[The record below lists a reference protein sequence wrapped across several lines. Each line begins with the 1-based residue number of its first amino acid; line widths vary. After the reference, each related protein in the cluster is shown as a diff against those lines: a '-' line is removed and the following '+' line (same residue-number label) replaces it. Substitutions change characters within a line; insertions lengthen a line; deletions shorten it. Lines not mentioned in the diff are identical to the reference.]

1 MRAPRRHLVF
11 LSLPPAELADAIET
25 FLGRC
30 RRPAL
35 LEAGSQ
41 IVPLVAGEYRLER
54 QPHRLTLQV
63 WTDRSNVVRRV
74 VGVVSHTPG
83 RLTLA
88 VERFARKQ
96 GQLELLDLDRAL
108 PALQCRGQRLV
119 WRERFR
125 LMLSRE
131 MPAWTLSELS
141 TEPDLEHTLSP
152 AFVRALAVQGSR
164 GVAVIGA
171 GPQCLDPGSLLTF
184 GLIWFDHLR
193 RHRRQLSIER
203 LDLWMPHGSEHATAL
218 RMPWLR
224 VPMHLHLYT
233 EEDFSQ
239 LVDPADCGNV
249 DTSLTPRASVIALPA
264 EGLRELSAIEGV
276 DCVDLANGALS
287 LRIRGLEFAQSKTEL
302 TSSLGSR
309 RVITV
314 KEAASL
320 ARSLARF
327 RAPDPPDARHTLYRR
342 HPEAWL
348 ESQLRRDMQ
357 VIDPSLANAPIY
369 GQVPAFASTDRG
381 ILDLLT
387 CDHTGRLAVVEIKA
401 VADPHLPLQALDYW
415 LRVRWHLERGEF
427 TAAGYFPGIALRLEA
442 PRLLLIAPALE
453 FHPATES
460 VLQYLKPEVE
470 VERIGVGARWRHRL
484 EIMFRLNSA
493 ERPC

>member
-1 MRAPRRHLVF
+1 M
-11 LSLPPAELADAIET
+11 PAELADAIEV

-35 LEAGSQ
+35 LEAGSP
-41 IVPLVAGEYRLER
+41 IVPLVTGEYLLDR

-63 WTDRSNVVRRV
+63 WTDHTNVVRRV
-74 VGVVSHTPG
+74 VGLVSQAPG
-83 RLTLA
+83 RMILS

-96 GQLELLDLDRAL
+96 GQLELLDLERAA
-108 PALQCRGQRLV
+108 PTLQTRGQRLE

-131 MPAWTLSELS
+131 MPAWTITELS

-152 AFVRALAVQGSR
+152 AFVRALAVHGSR

-171 GPQCLDPGSLLTF
+171 GPRALDPDSLLTF

-193 RHRRQLSIER
+193 RHRRHLSIER
-203 LDLWMPHGSEHATAL
+203 LDLWMPHGSEHSTAL

-224 VPMHLHLYT
+224 LPMHLHLYT

-239 LVDPADCGNV
+239 LVDPGDCGNV
-249 DTSLTPRASVIALPA
+249 DTSLSARASLIALPA
-264 EGLRELSAIEGV
+264 EGLRALSAIESV
-276 DCVDLANGALS
+276 DFVDLANGALS
-287 LRIRGLEFAQSKTEL
+287 LRVRGLEFAQSKTEL
-302 TSSLGSR
+302 TASLGSR
-309 RVITV
+309 RAITV
-314 KEAASL
+314 KEAAAL
-320 ARSLARF
+320 AESLARF

-348 ESQLRRDMQ
+348 ESQLRREME
-357 VIDPSLANAPIY
+357 VIDPSLATSPIY
-369 GQVPAFASTDRG
+369 GQVPAFASADRG
-381 ILDLLT
+381 ILDLVT
-387 CDHTGRLAVVEIKA
+387 CDHTGRLAVVEVKA

-415 LRVRWHLERGEF
+415 LRVRWHLQRGEF
-427 TAAGYFPGIALRLEA
+427 TAAGYFPGMELRAES

-453 FHPATES
+453 FHPSTET
-460 VLQYLKPEVE
+460 VLQYFKPEIQ

-484 EIMFRLNSA
+484 EVMFRLESA
-493 ERPC
+493 ERPY